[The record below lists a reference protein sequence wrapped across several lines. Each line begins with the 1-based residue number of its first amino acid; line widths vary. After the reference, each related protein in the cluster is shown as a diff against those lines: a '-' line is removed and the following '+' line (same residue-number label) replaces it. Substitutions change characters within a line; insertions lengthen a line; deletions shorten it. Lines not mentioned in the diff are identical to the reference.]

1 MGRMGGI
8 LMRGTGAPSGG
19 CDLQAELDK
28 ERERLVKLWDAYEQ
42 QEWELD
48 VARKRI
54 ALLEGTIAEQ
64 GRVIHRLRVALA
76 AHGLTEA

>member
-1 MGRMGGI
+1 MGGI
-8 LMRGTGAPSGG
+8 LMRGTGAASGG
-19 CDLQAELDK
+19 RDLQAELDK
-28 ERERLVKLWDAYEQ
+28 ERGRLVRLWDAYEQ

-64 GRVIHRLRVALA
+64 GRVIHRLRAALA
-76 AHGLTEA
+76 ARGLTEP